1 MFTELNQLIDNTVNL
16 KTNKKCCDKKKSFDE
31 IVLWTH
37 FYTESVRS
45 NKIFVKTPM
54 QNNVVNVQGIH
65 TTKHLWH
72 LMEAE
77 LLVEQ

>member
-16 KTNKKCCDKKKSFDE
+16 NTKCCDKKKGFDE

-45 NKIFVKTPM
+45 NKIFVDTPM
-54 QNNVVNVQGIH
+54 QNNVVNVHGIH
-65 TTKHLWH
+65 TTKQL
-72 LMEAE
+72 
-77 LLVEQ
+77 